1 MIANGSSV
9 FINRKRYDNTAKSSK
24 SMYSVTFPKA
34 FQQDRLSSLPGQFWP
49 SSLIC
54 DTPGI
59 SHSCQVQVT
68 WLSLEFAQA
77 HRWKNTVWSD
87 RSQFLLWHSDVR
99 IRIWCK
105 QHEMME
111 SAVQVML
118 WGDIFLSYFGPLGT
132 NWASFKCPG
141 LPENHCWPSC
151 CNHSVSSTAGGFQQ
165 VNTLCHKAQISSSL
179 CPEDDNEFTAL
190 PGPPQSPDL
199 NPLEHLLDVVNNM
212 FTSQMCSCSSCV
224 MLSCQNGPTSLRN
237 LSVLN
242 LPMLR

>member
-1 MIANGSSV
+1 MGKLEPFCHLIVSLLLKHFGVVFANGSYI
-9 FINRKRYDNTAKSSK
+9 FISRKRYDNTAKSSK

-34 FQQDRLSSLPGQFWP
+34 FQQDRLSSLRGQFCP

-68 WLSLEFAQA
+68 WLSLELAQA

-118 WGDIFLSYFGPLGT
+118 WGIFSYHTLGPLVPAEHPLNAKAYRRITGDHPVVT
-132 NWASFKCPG
+132 TVYHLLLVASSRLTHYATKLRSAQACV
-141 LPENHCWPSC
+141 LRMTTSSL
-151 CNHSVSSTAGGFQQ
+151 HSQDLRS
-165 VNTLCHKAQISSSL
+165 HQISIHRST
-179 CPEDDNEFTAL
+179 F
-190 PGPPQSPDL
+190 
-199 NPLEHLLDVVNNM
+199 
-212 FTSQMCSCSSCV
+212 
-224 MLSCQNGPTSLRN
+224 
-237 LSVLN
+237 
-242 LPMLR
+242 